1 MFWLAVLVVGVWFL
15 SRRSRRRT
23 GEPGS
28 VPFRYRP
35 MLLLVGVPGSG
46 KTYKMVHVM
55 VQRLAEG
62 RFVRTNYNVRHD
74 RIYLALRLRYGLSD
88 VAAKRAV
95 GRISHLDR
103 FEDVLDAVDCDVF
116 IDEAQD
122 LLSSTDWQMFPQEVV
137 NWFAQHR
144 HRRCRV
150 VLASHRWGSIHNY
163 VRDLVGD
170 IELARPAPWFARM
183 VSGVWGNVPVLQYVE
198 VKNAEEGVTPS
209 SGISA
214 ERSKRSVITKGSV
227 LRLDPLV
234 ASCYDT
240 EGGVRKSP
248 MQLLRDERNE
258 RKGRDRLVLAERRSR
273 HTVSRP
279 GDGLPFLEHGELVG
293 LLGAGFAGGGAVL
306 GERWAS
312 WPS

>member
-1 MFWLAVLVVGVWFL
+1 MVALVVVVWFA

-46 KTYKMVHVM
+46 KTYKMVHLM

-62 RFVRTNYNVRHD
+62 RFVRTNYNVRQD

-88 VAAKRAV
+88 LAAKRAV
-95 GRISHLDR
+95 GRVSYLDR
-103 FEDVLDAVDCDVF
+103 FEDILDAVDCDVF

-122 LLSSTDWQMFPQEVV
+122 LLSSSEWQMFPQEVV

-170 IELARPAPWFARM
+170 IELARPAPWFSRM
-183 VSGVWGNVPVLQYVE
+183 IAGIWGNVPVLQYVE

-214 ERSKRSVITKGSV
+214 ERSKRSVVVKGSV

-234 ASCYDT
+234 ADCYDT
-240 EGGVRKSP
+240 EGGVRRSP
-248 MQLLRDERNE
+248 MQAIRDERRE
-258 RKGRDRLVLAERRSR
+258 RKGHERLVLADRRVR

-279 GDGLPFLEHGELVG
+279 VDGLPYLEHDELVG
-293 LLGAGFAGGGAVL
+293 LLASGMSGGGAVL
-306 GERWAS
+306 RERWGAWAGS
-312 WPS
+312 